1 MLRKQLRTAL
11 GARFR
16 CTSCS
21 RLQAVRRHAAS
32 GGGTERVDAA
42 SEAPEAKA
50 AEQAEAQ
57 RRLFQASA
65 GAMSLHYCRDHGMNS
80 ISRFLRKITIDM
92 SYSFRHWRRHQ
103 RATRHLLLW
112 TPSKIL
118 KSDNIRRLIF
128 PDLALIGAT
137 SSFVCYYNVN
147 SDLVASIVGRSFDLA
162 LPSLL
167 SLPVECFTLTSV
179 ALGLLVTFKTQT
191 SYQRFTEG
199 RSLWGL
205 LINESRAM
213 ASRTMARVPSSTG
226 ILSSDVADGKTYA
239 IKLIRTLPVVLKY
252 HLTEDGCN
260 PNIEIK
266 QWTSDQQIR
275 QQTTA
280 ALKCELQQ
288 LWNPYDAKQ
297 NSFTERLVEAD
308 VANRPLY
315 VLHELQHTS
324 ASIFAQPTLG
334 GLDAVAATEMDRSLT
349 TFHNVLGACEKIL
362 RTPIYTPYTRFT
374 SRFLFM
380 WCNFLPLAMYPV
392 AGPALTVPVTLV
404 TSFFMLGIEDIGS
417 RVEQPFNVLPLWQYC
432 QTIDQSCLQIVR
444 HHDLLEQSD
453 HAIGEDDLHEFD
465 WDVESLGSYVDPL
478 ATSHKKT

>member
-1 MLRKQLRTAL
+1 MLKVRLRRAL
-11 GARFR
+11 TTRLR
-16 CTSCS
+16 CASCNH
-21 RLQAVRRHAAS
+21 LQRQFSVS
-32 GGGTERVDAA
+32 GGGADRIKAR
-42 SEAPEAKA
+42 EAETQEQEEATKA
-50 AEQAEAQ
+50 EAQAEAQ

-92 SYSFRHWRRHQ
+92 SYTFRHWRRHQ

-112 TPSKIL
+112 TPSKII

-137 SSFVCYYNVN
+137 SSFICYYNIHA
-147 SDLVASIVGRSFDLA
+147 DFFASMLSRSVEVA

-213 ASRTMARVPSSTG
+213 ASRVMARVPSSTG
-226 ILSSDVADGKTYA
+226 VLCSDVAEGKIYA

-275 QQTTA
+275 QATTA

-297 NSFTERLVEAD
+297 RSFTERLIEAD

-324 ASIFAQPTLG
+324 ASIFSQPTLG
-334 GLDAVAATEMDRSLT
+334 GLDPVAATEMDRSLT

-380 WCNFLPLAMYPV
+380 WCNFL
-392 AGPALTVPVTLV
+392 
-404 TSFFMLGIEDIGS
+404 
-417 RVEQPFNVLPLWQYC
+417 
-432 QTIDQSCLQIVR
+432 
-444 HHDLLEQSD
+444 
-453 HAIGEDDLHEFD
+453 
-465 WDVESLGSYVDPL
+465 
-478 ATSHKKT
+478 

>member
-1 MLRKQLRTAL
+1 MKLRSQVAGPRPHGFAC
-11 GARFR
+11 R
-16 CTSCS
+16 
-21 RLQAVRRHAAS
+21 RLQNAFFAS
-32 GGGTERVDAA
+32 TG
-42 SEAPEAKA
+42 EAGNVHSDEAKEQAA
-50 AEQAEAQ
+50 AEAQAEAQ

-80 ISRFLRKITIDM
+80 MSRFLRKITIDM
-92 SYSFRHWRRHQ
+92 SYTFRHWRRHQ

-112 TPSKIL
+112 TPSKII

-128 PDLALIGAT
+128 PDLALIGMT
-137 SSFVCYYNVN
+137 SSFICYYNVH
-147 SDLVASIVGRSFDLA
+147 SAVVTELVNRSFDCA
-162 LPSLL
+162 LPTIL

-199 RSLWGL
+199 RSLWGG

-213 ASRTMARVPSSTG
+213 ASRIMARVPSSTG
-226 ILSSDVADGKTYA
+226 AFSSEVVDGKVYA
-239 IKLIRTLPVVLKY
+239 VKLIRTLPVVLKY

-275 QQTTA
+275 QATTA
-280 ALKCELQQ
+280 ALRCELQQ
-288 LWNPYDAKQ
+288 MWNPYDDKQ
-297 NSFTERLVEAD
+297 KSFMERLVEAE
-308 VANRPLY
+308 VGNRPLY

-324 ASIFAQPTLG
+324 ASIFSHPTLG
-334 GLDAVAATEMDRSLT
+334 GLDPVAATEMDRSLT

-380 WCNFLPLAMYPV
+380 WCNSLPLAMYPI

-417 RVEQPFNVLPLWQYC
+417 RVEQPFNVMPLWQYC
-432 QTIDQSCLQIVR
+432 QTIDQSCSQIVR
-444 HHDLLEQSD
+444 HHDLLDQSG
-453 HAIGEDDLHEFD
+453 HALGEDELDEFE

-478 ATSHKKT
+478 ATNHKKA